1 MITGNACLSPEFESL
16 QWDETQQE
24 AREPD
29 QEGDL
34 AMVLPS
40 VGTQMLSW
48 THQVSN

>member
-1 MITGNACLSPEFESL
+1 MITGKAYLSPEFESL

-24 AREPD
+24 ARELD

-40 VGTQMLSW
+40 VGTRMLSW
-48 THQVSN
+48 THQLLN